1 MTDSQKLFSKEFLAL
16 NAMVFLTYCNI
27 AVFFQFHHYLRG
39 LPLDPRWIGLLI
51 GLYALTAL
59 VVRPLVS
66 PLLNPGNAR
75 RWIALTTA
83 GVVVSLFLYYLADSF
98 WSMAL
103 VRVLHGGVFVIMA
116 SAVIARMVACIP
128 PSQSARA
135 FGMISVIT
143 LLPYAVI
150 PPLLKVMEGV
160 MGGFLNL
167 LAATSLLM
175 LLIYPLLLLVKP
187 VPPEQREERISLREV
202 RDNLGDPRVLGILLV
217 ALLLFTAFTPVFFF
231 IEGFGLRLG
240 ASNPGWFFTLS
251 TLTEIAVRLVGGR
264 WLDRGSKTLTL
275 TCAMGLLALAY
286 FTLPLAGHPAMFYGL
301 ALVFGLAWGLAM
313 PLVNALL
320 FDFSQPRYRALN
332 TNLGLEMF
340 QGGFFLGPFLG
351 GMVLQGWG
359 YSALYLACGG
369 VIALAGLLLPFI
381 AKASR
386 SRE

>member
-1 MTDSQKLFSKEFLAL
+1 MTQQKLFTKDFLAL
-16 NAMVFLTYCNI
+16 NAIIFLTYCNI
-27 AVFFQFHHYLRG
+27 AVFFQFHHYLKT
-39 LPLDPRWIGLLI
+39 LPLDARWIGLLI

-66 PLLNPGNAR
+66 PLLTPGNAR
-75 RWIALTTA
+75 PWIAFSTA
-83 GVVVSLFLYYLADSF
+83 GVIGSLFLYYLADSF

-103 VRVLHGGVFVIMA
+103 VRVLHGGIFVVMA
-116 SAVIARMVACIP
+116 SAVIARIVACIP
-128 PSQSARA
+128 PQQSARA

-150 PPLLKVMEGV
+150 PPLLKTMEVML
-160 MGGFLNL
+160 GGFLNL

-175 LLIYPLLLLVKP
+175 VFIYPLLLMVEP
-187 VPPEQREERISLREV
+187 VALEHRGEPIRLREV
-202 RDNLGDPRVLGILLV
+202 RDNLSDIRVLGILV
-217 ALLLFTAFTPVFFF
+217 VGLLLFTAFTPVFFF
-231 IEGFGLRLG
+231 IEGFGSKLG
-240 ASNPGWFFTLS
+240 VSNPGWFFTLS
-251 TLTEIAVRLVGGR
+251 TLTEITVRLVGGR

-286 FTLPLAGHPAMFYGL
+286 LVLPLAGRPVLFYGL
-301 ALVFGLAWGLAM
+301 GLIFGLAWGVAM

-351 GMVLQGWG
+351 GMVLQAGG

-369 VIALAGLLLPFI
+369 VIALGCILIPLI
-381 AKASR
+381 ARASR
-386 SRE
+386 SRK